1 MDKQTHARGW
11 AMNAHMKKNKAG
23 EAVMMDQ
30 AWKWGSHFTQ
40 DYQVSTCIEVT
51 FTWSSEFKGV
61 TGILTTDAKDPRQKP
76 AWYIWKEEGSYCGW
90 DQIIPLRKGSR
101 QSRRCG
107 NQISEAV

>member
-76 AWYIWKEEGSYCGW
+76 AWYIWKEALLHMQPKESLSY
-90 DQIIPLRKGSR
+90 SR
-101 QSRRCG
+101 ELQMRDP
-107 NQISEAV
+107 QW